1 MPFSVAPKA
10 TWGLEIDGLL
20 YCVPYSVMFKSVEAD
35 MNYLMGR
42 THIHQLGLLM
52 YFGSQCS
59 AAKQHISHL
68 HHSVMTMLKSLSI
81 YNITE
86 YITVL
91 NKVSVLLSSEKYS
104 STGKVLLVG
113 LKVDIATV

>member
-1 MPFSVAPKA
+1 MQQNNTSVIYI
-10 TWGLEIDGLL
+10 TVLW
-20 YCVPYSVMFKSVEAD
+20 
-35 MNYLMGR
+35 
-42 THIHQLGLLM
+42 
-52 YFGSQCS
+52 
-59 AAKQHISHL
+59 
-68 HHSVMTMLKSLSI
+68 TMLKSLSI

-113 LKVDIATV
+113 LKVDIATVYNSLFFLIITAN